1 MVEDGLAPRRRAR
14 RFVVIVDQECNVVAR
29 EDNDDP
35 FFAEFANADG
45 LPNHV
50 EALAREN
57 ERTNSTRFVSDRCLM
72 HTVPIVGPSLA
83 LTALVFEELRL
94 RESA

>member
-1 MVEDGLAPRRRAR
+1 MAPRRRAR
-14 RFVVIVDQECNVVAR
+14 RFVVIVDEQCNVVAR
-29 EDNDDP
+29 EENDDP
-35 FFAEFANADG
+35 FFAEFTTEEG

-50 EALAREN
+50 EALARAT
-57 ERTNSTRFVSDRCLM
+57 ERTNTTRFVSDRCLM
-72 HTVPIVGPSLA
+72 HTVPIIGPSLA

>member
-1 MVEDGLAPRRRAR
+1 MAPRRRAR

-29 EDNDDP
+29 EENDDP
-35 FFAEFANADG
+35 FFAEFLAEGG
-45 LPNHV
+45 LPKDV
-50 EALAREN
+50 EALARAT

-94 RESA
+94 RETA